1 MIWLR
6 VAQGVLCAVEIC
18 GLYYLLQVFFDKRSN
33 KAWSNILWFLSGVF
47 LCFLTIYQRE
57 TVAMYSRYYMV
68 FCVALTAAFAGI
80 YFKGQIVKIIII
92 SFLYYESIC
101 FFDIFLGYIGQ
112 AIYNKDFLDNIQFVL
127 VIDRVIVMTISRI
140 VMCILLV
147 LIFHYKK
154 LFEKIFTRYKFILAG
169 FAVLEYI
176 GIFFC
181 DQIFIPS
188 FRLQDRAYIYLALFP
203 MLIIFTLVVFVAYLI
218 YKEKENEIKLI
229 NIQNEMMAKNYHE
242 MTLLYQKRERIFHD
256 MKNHLAVLSS
266 LISEKD
272 FIRAEEYINNINNPI
287 LILEHKKFT
296 GNRIVDII
304 LNDKIEKAESCG
316 INVTIQV
323 SELKENI
330 IQDVDWCAIL
340 ANVLD
345 NAIEACC
352 ELTNRKRIIDLFIM
366 QNDRT
371 TVIEVSNTYNGKIVT
386 KNNRLIS
393 KKENSKIHGM
403 GMENI
408 SNAVDKYNGVLE
420 YNYSQD
426 IFKINISLFN

>member
-1 MIWLR
+1 
-6 VAQGVLCAVEIC
+6 
-18 GLYYLLQVFFDKRSN
+18 
-33 KAWSNILWFLSGVF
+33 
-47 LCFLTIYQRE
+47 
-57 TVAMYSRYYMV
+57 
-68 FCVALTAAFAGI
+68 
-80 YFKGQIVKIIII
+80 
-92 SFLYYESIC
+92 
-101 FFDIFLGYIGQ
+101 
-112 AIYNKDFLDNIQFVL
+112 
-127 VIDRVIVMTISRI
+127 
-140 VMCILLV
+140 
-147 LIFHYKK
+147 
-154 LFEKIFTRYKFILAG
+154 
-169 FAVLEYI
+169 
-176 GIFFC
+176 
-181 DQIFIPS
+181 
-188 FRLQDRAYIYLALFP
+188 
-203 MLIIFTLVVFVAYLI
+203 
-218 YKEKENEIKLI
+218 
-229 NIQNEMMAKNYHE
+229 MMAKNYHE

-272 FIRAEEYINNINNPI
+272 FIRAEEYINKINNPI

-366 QNDRT
+366 QNDCT
-371 TVIEVSNTYNGKIVT
+371 TVIEVSNTYNGNIVT

-393 KKENSKIHGM
+393 KKENSKIHGI

>member
-18 GLYYLLQVFFDKRSN
+18 GLYYLLQVFFDKRN
-33 KAWSNILWFLSGVF
+33 DKAWSNILWFLSGVF
-47 LCFLTIYQRE
+47 LAFLTIYQRE

-68 FCVALTAAFAGI
+68 FCITLTVIFAGI
-80 YFKGQIVKIIII
+80 YFKGQKVKIIII
-92 SFLYYESIC
+92 FLYYESIS
-101 FFDIFLGYIGQ
+101 FIDILLGYVGQ
-112 AIYNKDFLDNIQFVL
+112 AIYNKEFLDNIQFVL
-127 VIDRVIVMTISRI
+127 VTERVIIMAISRI
-140 VMCILLV
+140 FICILLV
-147 LIFHYKK
+147 LIIKYKK
-154 LFEKIFTRYKFILAG
+154 LFEKLFARYKFILAG
-169 FAVLEYI
+169 FAILEYL

-188 FRLQDRAYIYLALFP
+188 FRLQGRIYIYFALFP
-203 MLIIFTLVVFVAYLI
+203 MLIIFMLIIFVSYLM
-218 YKEKENEIKLI
+218 YKEKKNEIKLI
-229 NIQNEMMAKNYHE
+229 NVQNEMLAKNYHE
-242 MTLLYQKRERIFHD
+242 MTLLYKKRERIFHD

-272 FIRAEEYINNINNPI
+272 FIRAEEYINKINNPI
-287 LILEHKKFT
+287 LKLEHKKFT

-304 LNDKIEKAESCG
+304 LNDKMEKAEACG
-316 INVTIQV
+316 IYFNVQV

-352 ELTNRKRIIDLFIM
+352 ELSDRKRIIDLFIM
-366 QNDRT
+366 QNDCT
-371 TVIEVSNTYNGKIVT
+371 TVIKVSNTYNGNIVI

-408 SNAVDKYNGVLE
+408 SNVVDKYNGVLE